1 MTQEELKIQIN
12 IGAETAEEAVKSLQ
26 SEIRKLGGDVDDL
39 SGKTKNAEATQLAF
53 AAAAAAAFGA
63 MLGAINKGT
72 EALNRYESAMKGL
85 ESVAGG
91 RGIAQGELQKALDGV
106 SRNRAKAILTG
117 GGIRVDKKIVKQYDL
132 MLQPG
137 NIVEISKKKPKEE
150 LRNKF
155 VKIVYEDHAIVVVE
169 KNIGI
174 LSMASSHHSFSVK
187 TVLDEYF
194 RRTHQKCTAHV
205 VHRLDRDT
213 SGLMVYAKTIEAEQI
228 LEHNW
233 HQIVTDRR
241 YVALCSGA
249 PKEPQGRVESWLK
262 DNKAFFTFSSP
273 TDNGGKYALTHYK
286 TLRSN
291 ERYSLV
297 EFKLETGRKNQIRVH
312 TQDLGCPICGDIKYG
327 NGDNPIGRLALHA
340 FRLNFYHPI
349 TNEQLYFETTA
360 PKAFMKVFETQT
372 ISKKFNNK

>member
-1 MTQEELKIQIN
+1 MQKRN
-12 IGAETAEEAVKSLQ
+12 IVASQFIRFTVKDSC
-26 SEIRKLGGDVDDL
+26 DL
-39 SGKTKNAEATQLAF
+39 LTF
-53 AAAAAAAFGA
+53 
-63 MLGAINKGT
+63 I
-72 EALNRYESAMKGL
+72 
-85 ESVAGG
+85 
-91 RGIAQGELQKALDGV
+91 QKALDGI

-117 GGIRVDKKIVKQYDL
+117 GGIKVNKKNVKQYDL
-132 MLQPG
+132 ILQSG
-137 NIVEISKKKPKEE
+137 DLVEISKKKPKEN
-150 LRNKF
+150 LNNKF

-174 LSMASSHHSFSVK
+174 LSMASSHHAFSVK

-241 YVALCSGA
+241 YVALCSGE
-249 PKEPQGRVESWLK
+249 PENKEGRVESWLK
-262 DNKAFFTFSSP
+262 DNKAYFTFSSP
-273 TDNGGKYALTHYK
+273 TDNGGKFAVTHYK
-286 TLRSN
+286 TLKGN
-291 ERYSLV
+291 GKYTLI

-312 TQDLGCPICGDIKYG
+312 TQDLKCPICGDIKYG

-340 FRLNFYHPI
+340 YRLNFYHPI
-349 TNEQLYFETTA
+349 TGEQLCFETSV
-360 PKAFMKVFETQT
+360 PKLFMKVF
-372 ISKKFNNK
+372 S